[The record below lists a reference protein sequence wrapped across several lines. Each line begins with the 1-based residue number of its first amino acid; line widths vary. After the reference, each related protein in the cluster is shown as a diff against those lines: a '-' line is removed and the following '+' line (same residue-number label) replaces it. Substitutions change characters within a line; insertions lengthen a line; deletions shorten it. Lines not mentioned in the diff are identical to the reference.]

1 MPETVVF
8 ITEVIQFIFKAN
20 SFFTVNKKSFHFTGT
35 RKTHGESEL
44 KNTEFQKIQEQ
55 YWHKLLEER
64 RKSANNRRRFQGSVS
79 FLPSNYSLLYM
90 PNIYPCIF
98 SYTRGFIQP
107 NKSGNNT
114 SLTIDN
120 YNVLFLLFF
129 LTEMGEKDFRSLIEE
144 FPDFNES
151 DIVDLRLQF
160 QTFDLNQD
168 GIIDFQEL

>member
-90 PNIYPCIF
+90 PNMMHLFICP
-98 SYTRGFIQP
+98 GFYSTQQ
-107 NKSGNNT
+107 KWQQYV
-114 SLTIDN
+114 LN
-120 YNVLFLLFF
+120 Y
-129 LTEMGEKDFRSLIEE
+129 R
-144 FPDFNES
+144 
-151 DIVDLRLQF
+151 
-160 QTFDLNQD
+160 
-168 GIIDFQEL
+168 

>member
-1 MPETVVF
+1 
-8 ITEVIQFIFKAN
+8 
-20 SFFTVNKKSFHFTGT
+20 
-35 RKTHGESEL
+35 
-44 KNTEFQKIQEQ
+44 
-55 YWHKLLEER
+55 
-64 RKSANNRRRFQGSVS
+64 
-79 FLPSNYSLLYM
+79 M

-98 SYTRGFIQP
+98 SYARIFIQP
-107 NKSGNNT
+107 NKSGNNK
-114 SLTIDN
+114 SLSIDS
-120 YNVLFLLFF
+120 YNVLFLIF